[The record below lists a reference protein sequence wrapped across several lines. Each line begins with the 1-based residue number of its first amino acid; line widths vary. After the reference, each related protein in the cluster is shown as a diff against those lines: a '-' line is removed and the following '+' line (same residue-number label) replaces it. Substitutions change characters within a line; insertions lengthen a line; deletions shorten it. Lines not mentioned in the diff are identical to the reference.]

1 MGTAS
6 MIHHARSTVSEL
18 PVIPASLLPADGRFG
33 AGPSRVRPEQ
43 VSALVDAGHNLLG
56 TSHRQAPVRNLVG
69 EIREGLSEFFGLPEG
84 YEIILGLGGAS
95 TFWDSAAFSLVRRR
109 AQHLLFGEFGSKFAQ
124 VTDRAPHLEPSDILR
139 ADPGSRPAGPA
150 PRADIDVYAW
160 PQNETSTG
168 VIMDVTRPQG
178 TDPDAL
184 TIIDATSAAGGM
196 HVDISESDVYYFSPQ
211 KNFGSDGGVW
221 FAAVSPAALDRIS
234 ELSRSDRWIPDV
246 LSLATAVENS
256 RKNQTYNTPALAG
269 LVMLGEQVRWLNANG
284 GMAWAAGH
292 TAATSSLVYDWAERT
307 PTATPFVADPQHRS
321 PVVCTVDFDDSVD
334 TARLLSVLRA
344 NGVVDVDPYRK
355 LGRNQLRIATF
366 ASVPQSDVQALLAC
380 IDWALANALS

>member
-1 MGTAS
+1 M
-6 MIHHARSTVSEL
+6 SEL
-18 PVIPASLLPADGRFG
+18 PVIPASLLPSDGRFG
-33 AGPSRVRPEQ
+33 AGPSRVRSEQ
-43 VSALVDAGHNLLG
+43 VSALATAGSNLLG

-69 EIREGLSEFFGLPEG
+69 DIREGLAEFLGLPEG

-109 AQHLLFGEFGSKFAQ
+109 AQHLSFGEFGSKFAQ
-124 VTDRAPHLEPSDILR
+124 VTDKAPHLEPSEILR
-139 ADPGSRPAGPA
+139 ADPGSRPAGA
-150 PRADIDVYAW
+150 EPREGVDVYAW

-168 VIMDVTRPQG
+168 VIMDVTRPAG

-184 TIIDATSAAGGM
+184 TVIDATSAAGGM
-196 HVDISESDVYYFSPQ
+196 HVDIRQTDVYYFSPQ

-221 FAAVSPAALDRIS
+221 FAAVSPAALERIA

-269 LVMLGEQVRWLNANG
+269 LVMLDEQVRWLNGNG
-284 GMAWAAGH
+284 GMAWASEH
-292 TAATSSLVYDWAERT
+292 TATTSSLVYEWAERT
-307 PTATPFVADPQHRS
+307 AVASPFVADPAHRS
-321 PVVCTVDFDDSVD
+321 PVVCTIDFEESVD
-334 TARLLSVLRA
+334 TARVLSVLRA

-366 ASVPQSDVQALLAC
+366 ASVPASDVQALLAC
-380 IDWALANALS
+380 IDWTLENALS

>member
-1 MGTAS
+1 M
-6 MIHHARSTVSEL
+6 SEL
-18 PVIPASLLPADGRFG
+18 PVIPASLLPVDGRFG

-43 VSALVDAGHNLLG
+43 VTALADAGTNLLG
-56 TSHRQAPVRNLVG
+56 TSHRQAPVRGLVG
-69 EIREGLSEFFGLPEG
+69 DIREGLAEFFGLPEG

-109 AQHLLFGEFGSKFAQ
+109 AQHLSFGEFGSKFAQ
-124 VTDRAPHLEPSDILR
+124 VTDKAPHLDPSDILR
-139 ADPGSRPAGPA
+139 AEPGSRPAGPE
-150 PRADIDVYAW
+150 PREGVDVYAW

-168 VIMDVTRPQG
+168 VIMDVTRPAG

-184 TIIDATSAAGGM
+184 TVIDATSAAGGM
-196 HVDISESDVYYFSPQ
+196 HVDISQTDVYYFSPQ

-221 FAAVSPAALDRIS
+221 FAAVSPAALERIA
-234 ELSRSDRWIPDV
+234 EISRSDRWIPDV
-246 LSLATAVENS
+246 LSLSTAVENS

-269 LVMLGEQVRWLNANG
+269 LVMLDDQVRWLNDNG
-284 GMAWAAGH
+284 GMAWASAH
-292 TAATSSLVYDWAERT
+292 TAATSSLVYDWAKRT
-307 PTATPFVADPQHRS
+307 AVATPFVADPEHRS

-334 TARLLSVLRA
+334 TAHVLSVLRA

-366 ASVPQSDVQALLAC
+366 ASVPEADVESLLAC
-380 IDWALANALS
+380 IDWTLENALS

>member
-1 MGTAS
+1 M
-6 MIHHARSTVSEL
+6 SEM
-18 PVIPASLLPADGRFG
+18 PVIPASLLPTDGRFG

-43 VSALVDAGHNLLG
+43 VSALVDAGTSLLG
-56 TSHRQAPVRNLVG
+56 TSHRQAPVRSLVG
-69 EIREGLSEFFGLPEG
+69 DIREGLAEFFGLPEG

-109 AQHLLFGEFGSKFAQ
+109 AQHLSFGEFGSKFAQ
-124 VTDRAPHLEPSDILR
+124 VTDKAPHLERSEIFR
-139 ADPGSRPAGPA
+139 AQPGSRPAGPE
-150 PRADIDVYAW
+150 PREGVDVYAW

-168 VIMDVTRPQG
+168 VIMDVTRPSG

-184 TIIDATSAAGGM
+184 TVIDATSAAGGM
-196 HVDISESDVYYFSPQ
+196 HVDINHTDVYYFSPQ

-221 FAAVSPAALDRIS
+221 FAAVSPAALERIA
-234 ELSRSDRWIPDV
+234 EISRSDRWIPDV
-246 LSLATAVENS
+246 LSLAAAVENS

-269 LVMLGEQVRWLNANG
+269 LVLLDEQVRWLNGNG
-284 GMAWAAGH
+284 GMPWAAER
-292 TAATSSLVYDWAERT
+292 TATTSSLVYDWAERT
-307 PTATPFVADPQHRS
+307 TVATPFVTDPEHRS

-334 TARLLSVLRA
+334 TARVLSVLRA

-366 ASVPQSDVQALLAC
+366 ASVPEADIHALLAC
-380 IDWALANALS
+380 IDWTLENALS